1 MSVIDFS
8 AFVDRLAHVS
18 GEIILPFFRT
28 SLGANDKSSGGA
40 FDPVTEA
47 DRGAESAM
55 RKLIREQFP
64 AHGVIGEEFGSEQA
78 DAEFVWILDPIDG
91 TKSFISGLPTWGTL
105 IGLLHNQRPVFGMM
119 AQPFTRERYSGDGRA
134 ASLRMPAAHWPD
146 GGGPDWTTRTIRTR
160 PCPDLSKATLMTT
173 SPRLLATDAHREAYA
188 RVESQVRLVRFGGDC
203 YCYCALAGGHVDL
216 VIESGL
222 KAYDIAPLIP
232 IVEGAGGVITDWR
245 GGDASKGGA
254 IVAAGDARLHEAAL
268 TLLAG
273 AAP

>member
-1 MSVIDFS
+1 MSAIDFS
-8 AFVDRLAHVS
+8 AFVDRLAQVS
-18 GEIILPFFRT
+18 GDVILPFFRT
-28 SLGANDKSSGGA
+28 NMGANDKSSGGS

-55 RKLIREQFP
+55 RKLIREHFP
-64 AHGVIGEEFGSEQA
+64 SHGVIGEEFGAEKA

-105 IGLLHNQRPVFGMM
+105 IGLLRHERPVFGMM

-134 ASLRMPAAHWPD
+134 AKLRTPAFAPGD
-146 GGGPDWTTRTIRTR
+146 RIGADWATRAIRTR
-160 PCPDLSKATLMTT
+160 ACPDLSQATLMTT
-173 SPRLLATDAHREAYA
+173 SPRLLASDAHREAYA
-188 RVESQVRLVRFGGDC
+188 RVESQVRLVRYGGDC

-232 IVEGAGGVITDWR
+232 IVQGAGGVITDWR
-245 GGDASKGGA
+245 GDDASKGGA
-254 IVAAGDARLHEAAL
+254 IVAAGDPRMHEAAL
-268 TLLAG
+268 KLLAG
-273 AAP
+273 G